1 MTETKKK
8 AAPKKKAEVTP
19 KTTPKTPKKDWLCAN
34 CIHLSMGA
42 ENDGW
47 WCDAWC
53 AHVSPTV
60 VSGCVHRNAGEPFE
74 E

>member
-1 MTETKKK
+1 MAETETKKK
-8 AAPKKKAEVTP
+8 A
-19 KTTPKTPKKDWLCAN
+19 TPKKATKPAKQWLCAN
-34 CIHLSMGA
+34 CVHLSVGT
-42 ENDGW
+42 EHKDY

-53 AHVSPTV
+53 AHVSPSV